1 VIVRSIKSTE
11 DLIVLIVRSEGVSL
25 GLALVIVIIESDLD
39 LMVVFIIGVSGF
51 F

>member
-1 VIVRSIKSTE
+1 VTVRSTKFIE

-25 GLALVIVIIESDLD
+25 GFVLVIVIIESDLD